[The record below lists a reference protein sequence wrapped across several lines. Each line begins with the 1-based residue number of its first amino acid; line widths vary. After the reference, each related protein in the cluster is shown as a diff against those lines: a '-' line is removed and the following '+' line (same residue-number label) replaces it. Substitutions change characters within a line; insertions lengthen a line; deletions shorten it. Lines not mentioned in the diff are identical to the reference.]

1 MCEYSLHSVP
11 NRLAVE
17 GEQLVTYRFPTFTIG
32 LASVAQIEA
41 GPLLQS
47 RDETGRSWWSVLKS
61 WLSAPH
67 QREDVVAVCIPP
79 GAHLRVSGFS
89 KHTQNEFRVGPA
101 EEITFVELSA
111 DAYQYR
117 DAIQFQNGRTLI
129 LQLLD
134 EGVRFEVLSLDS
146 TEPDTA
152 AREPEATWE
161 LLPLRMTEFGR

>member
-1 MCEYSLHSVP
+1 MCEYSLHTVP

-32 LASVAQIEA
+32 LASTAQVEA
-41 GPLLQS
+41 GPVLQCGDES
-47 RDETGRSWWSVLKS
+47 RRSWWSVLKS

-79 GAHLRVSGFS
+79 GANLRVSGLS
-89 KHTQNEFRVGPA
+89 KHTQKEFGVGPA
-101 EEITFVELSA
+101 ERITFVELSA

-117 DAIQFQNGRTLI
+117 DAIRFRSGRTLL

-146 TEPDTA
+146 TESETA

-161 LLPLRMTEFGR
+161 LLPVRMTEFGR